1 MHHLAR
7 FAFHK
12 ESIQE
17 TLLDKIR
24 SVSSESNLQLF
35 QNVFDGVVM
44 TDRGILKINIWL
56 RNVLQGIF
64 AMPVEERNTSLIVF
78 ITYISFKNKPSE
90 QDTEP
95 ETDGRPT
102 LGDDSLENPTTI
114 VYPMGLFLGHDFVLP
129 LDIGDDSINI
139 GNDSIPDFPTVET
152 VKTDTAST
160 DTKGIGLEPA

>member
-1 MHHLAR
+1 
-7 FAFHK
+7 
-12 ESIQE
+12 
-17 TLLDKIR
+17 
-24 SVSSESNLQLF
+24 
-35 QNVFDGVVM
+35 M

-78 ITYISFKNKPSE
+78 ITYISFNKPCG

-102 LGDDSLENPTTI
+102 FEGRFVRKSDHNRVSNGF
-114 VYPMGLFLGHDFVLP
+114 VLGHDFVLP

-139 GNDSIPDFPTVET
+139 GNDYIPDLPTVET

-160 DTKGIGLEPA
+160 DTKGIRSRTCIKTPANTRT